1 MLNKNLDYIK
11 IRGAREH
18 NLKNIDLDIP
28 KNQMVVFTGISGS
41 GKSSLVF
48 DTIFAEGQRR
58 YIESLSSYARQFLGQ
73 MEKPEVD
80 EIDGLSPAIS
90 IDQKT
95 RSHNPRSTVGTVTEI
110 HDYLRV
116 LFARIGVPHCPACHL
131 AIAKL
136 SIDQIIDNIY
146 KELETIKDD
155 TFSLQIMALVISER
169 KGEYHTLIDEIKLQG
184 FSKIRINGKFYSPED
199 IPKLSRYQK
208 HTIEVVIDEIKIDQ
222 EKILTF
228 RQRITESA
236 ETALEYG
243 LGTIVLRIQKSEFK
257 MSKELSCKKCGLA
270 FSEITPRLFS
280 FNSPFGACEKCTGLG
295 FSREIDEDLV
305 VPNKNLSID
314 EGGILPYS
322 WRSNGWYAK
331 MLSQLARVYHFS
343 QSAPIKNL
351 PREIMDIIFYGA
363 DEKIPYE
370 WLSRGHKNIMY
381 MRFEGIIKNL
391 KRRYSET
398 QSEYI
403 RKEIEKYMNEKIC
416 EDCNGN
422 RLNKFALAVLIGG
435 KNVSEI
441 SQSSISKAYQFFKA
455 TTFSERDL
463 AIGSR
468 VIKEIKSRLK
478 FLEDVGLNYLTLNRS
493 ANTLSGGESQRIRLA
508 SQIGSGLTGVLYVLD
523 EPTIGLHPR
532 DNQRLLDSLEF
543 LRELG
548 NSVLIVEHDEDTIW
562 RSDYL
567 IDIGPGAG
575 FSGGKVVANL
585 PVDKIKTTK
594 TKSATIDYLLGRK
607 KIEVP
612 KQRRKGNG
620 KHLSIWRATENNL
633 KNLTIHLPLGLMVGV
648 TGVSGSGKSTL
659 INEVLYK
666 ALARKIMR
674 SRQVA
679 GKHERIE
686 GYEHLDKIII
696 IDQDPIGRTPR
707 SNPATYTGVFTP
719 IRELF
724 CQTTEARGRG
734 YAPGRFSFN
743 VAGGR
748 CETCRGDGVIKI
760 EMHFL
765 PDVYV
770 PCEVCK
776 GKRFNRETLEVKW
789 KGNNIASVLEMTA
802 SAAYEIFQNIPQIA
816 DKLKT
821 LVDVGLGY
829 IHLGQSATTLSG
841 GEAQRIKL
849 ASELSKRQTGKAM
862 YILDEPTVGLHFSDI
877 KKLLQVLHR
886 LADNGNS
893 VVVIEH
899 NIEVIKNCDWVI
911 DLGPEGG
918 DAGGQLIAE
927 GTPEMVSQSEESE
940 TGKFLNLKLKSQNAK

>member
-1 MLNKNLDYIK
+1 MDNYIK

-28 KNQMVVFTGISGS
+28 KNKMVVFTGISGS

-73 MEKPEVD
+73 MEKPDVD
-80 EIDGLSPAIS
+80 EIDGLSPSIS

-116 LFARIGVPHCPACHL
+116 LYARIGKPYCPACH
-131 AIAKL
+131 IPIEKL
-136 SIDQIIDNIY
+136 SIDQMIDNIF
-146 KELETIKDD
+146 KELVKTKD
-155 TFSLQIMALVISER
+155 QIISAQILSLVISER
-169 KGEYHTLIDEIKLQG
+169 KGEYHSLIDEIKKQG
-184 FSKIRINGKFYSPED
+184 FLKIRVNGKFYFTENLP
-199 IPKLSRYQK
+199 ILSRYKK
-208 HTIEVVIDEIKIDQ
+208 HTIEVMIDEIKI
-222 EKILTF
+222 ERLKILTF
-228 RQRITESA
+228 RQRLTESV

-243 LGTIVLRIQKSEFK
+243 TGTIVLKIQKNEFK

-280 FNSPFGACEKCTGLG
+280 FNSPFGACKKCNGLG

-305 VPNKNLSID
+305 APNRNLSID

-322 WRSNGWYAK
+322 WRVNGWYAK
-331 MLSQLARVYHFS
+331 MLSQLSRVHHFS
-343 QSAPIKNL
+343 LTTAVKNL
-351 PREIMDIIFYGA
+351 PREIIEIIFYGT
-363 DEKIPYE
+363 DKKIPYE
-370 WLSRGHKNIMY
+370 WYSRGHKNIMY
-381 MRFEGIIKNL
+381 IRFEGIVNNL
-391 KRRYSET
+391 KRRYRET

-403 RKEIEKYMNEKIC
+403 RKEIEKYMNEKLC
-416 EDCNGN
+416 DDCCGA
-422 RLNKFALAVLIGG
+422 RLNKFALSVLIGG
-435 KNVSEI
+435 KNISEI
-441 SQSSISKAYQFFKA
+441 SESSISKTYQFFQKMIV
-455 TTFSERDL
+455 SERDL
-463 AIGSR
+463 AIGAR

-532 DNQRLLDSLEF
+532 DNHRLLDSLEF
-543 LRELG
+543 LKELG

-575 FSGGKVVANL
+575 IDGGKVVANL
-585 PVDKIKTTK
+585 PVEKIKSAK
-594 TKSATIDYLLGRK
+594 VKSVTIDYLLGNK

-612 KQRRKGNG
+612 SQRRAGNG
-620 KHLSIWRATENNL
+620 KRLSIWRATENNL
-633 KNLTIHLPLGLMVGV
+633 KNLTVHIPLGLMVGV

-659 INEVLYK
+659 VNEVLYK
-666 ALARKIMR
+666 ALARKIMH
-674 SRQVA
+674 SRVVA

-686 GYEHLDKIII
+686 GYEYLDKIVI
-696 IDQDPIGRTPR
+696 IDQNPIGRTPR

-724 CQTTEARGRG
+724 CQTVEARSRG
-734 YAPGRFSFN
+734 YVPGRFSFN

-748 CETCRGDGVIKI
+748 CETCKGDGVIKI

-770 PCEVCK
+770 ECEVCK

-789 KGNNIASVLEMTA
+789 KENNISEVLEMTV
-802 SAAYEIFQNIPQIA
+802 SQAYEIFKNIPSIC

-829 IHLGQSATTLSG
+829 IHLGQQATTLSG

-849 ASELSKRQTGKAM
+849 ASELSKRQTGRTM

-877 KKLLQVLHR
+877 EKLLKVLHQ

-899 NIEVIKNCDWVI
+899 NMEVVKNCDWVI

-918 DAGGQLIAE
+918 DAGGELIAE
-927 GTPEMVSQSEESE
+927 GAPEAVAQSAESE
-940 TGKFLNLKLKSQNAK
+940 TGKFLKLKLKMKK